1 MPAVA
6 GFSSLLLACGAAGVS
21 HALGTLKE
29 AGTLVH
35 FGGTL
40 GTDTLVVIALTI
52 CWLLFLGAALVLI
65 PAAARR
71 VSAPWLRRSSAVLL
85 WTGTTASLL
94 VLGLFVAWTGITAD
108 SAYHRVASPEGQQEL
123 LIVNSSVL
131 LIGSFEVY
139 APSCGPSLERL
150 EHLATDDGYDPF
162 SAGQYTV
169 QRSPTSATVSYVY
182 DDMHPDTRESITV
195 PLNPTGCN
203 Q

>member
-1 MPAVA
+1 MPAVV
-6 GFSSLLLACGAAGVS
+6 GFSSLLLACGAAGGA

-29 AGTLVH
+29 AGILVH

-40 GTDTLVVIALTI
+40 GTDTLVVIALAL

-71 VSAPWLRRSSAVLL
+71 ISAPWLRRSSAVLL
-85 WTGTTASLL
+85 WTGTTATLL
-94 VLGLFVAWTGITAD
+94 VLGLLGAWTALTAD
-108 SAYHRVASPEGQQEL
+108 FAYHRVASPDGRQEL

-139 APSCGPSLERL
+139 APSCGPSLVRL
-150 EHLATDDGYDPF
+150 AHLATDDGYDPF
-162 SAGQYTV
+162 AAGQYTV
-169 QRSPTSATVSYVY
+169 QWSPTSATVSYVY
-182 DDMHPDTRESITV
+182 DDMHPETRESMTV
-195 PLNPTGCN
+195 PLNSTDCN